1 MYGVRSV
8 AVVPKRGSS
17 FPSREAVGSISASRC
32 LYHTEEGHASMGHGV
47 HVKPVLEVS
56 WFCFPTV
63 LMTRLNV
70 TFPFWQILKI
80 DTIKAQLLWSLT
92 AGIYA
97 FSRKIEKKKN
107 LHDICLFL
115 FLINWHDRVEKKSN
129 SQTISYRFKYR
140 ASRWSWKSVTSSQLI
155 FLYYLTYSQTEA

>member
-17 FPSREAVGSISASRC
+17 FPSREAMGSISASRC

-56 WFCFPTV
+56 WFRFPTV

-97 FSRKIEKKKN
+97 FSQRIEKKKN
-107 LHDICLFL
+107 QPAWHLFVS
-115 FLINWHDRVEKKSN
+115 FLDKLAWQSGKKKKKQFTN
-129 SQTISYRFKYR
+129 HFISFQISCFKMVLEI
-140 ASRWSWKSVTSSQLI
+140 SD
-155 FLYYLTYSQTEA
+155 